1 MDVNIT
7 RPNNLWQYVPGKTE
21 GSYVSG
27 DFFSTIS
34 GTPSIASNK
43 LRINT
48 AEVESLASF
57 FGGSLELLINVPVE
71 PTAGDVRAWGFKI
84 DNDGNEG
91 RVEFDITDTDF
102 TANLYDASG
111 TVVASKT
118 IDWDATWTAAEARY
132 RISAAER
139 NYIFAVNDTI
149 VARFEYGRNNDITED
164 KILSRKPVSIHI
176 QNGNADNMD
185 VGLVSVYGGSVAG
198 GGGGSEIGGVISEI
212 QGNVAHDAVDAGNPV
227 KIGAKA
233 SATEPS
239 AVSGNDR
246 VNIGADL
253 YGNLKAVGNIAH
265 DTVDRGDPVKIGG
278 KASSSKPTAVSS
290 GDRVNAYFDTFGR
303 QHIYDEAGGGVGAG
317 LTLYVFDSVNSMG
330 QGQTAYTAAT
340 QVTVS
345 GLSFTPNPRVL
356 VKIEH
361 YTSAGAFVAAYT
373 PQQYTITY
381 AAGVYTVTGAAFGAT
396 DLIVVYQQGPERT
409 TNLSTNAQAVG
420 EVNQINYQA
429 VEESLQDTTNVAAA
443 TNYYPSALGAAM
455 MGSKGL
461 SLSGKFIDADGTMTL
476 DVEVTNDEDATNADW
491 ISAGLSSIDQK
502 TGIQTIAAALT
513 VTNGTLTY
521 AIKFPDLNFRFWRAK
536 MVNDGATNTS
546 IIKARRI
553 AN

>member
-1 MDVNIT
+1 MSI
-7 RPNNLWQYVPGKTE
+7 
-21 GSYVSG
+21 VSG
-27 DFFSTIS
+27 IGFSS
-34 GTPSIASNK
+34 PS
-43 LRINT
+43 
-48 AEVESLASF
+48 
-57 FGGSLELLINVPVE
+57 NVSVS
-71 PTAGDVRAWGFKI
+71 DV
-84 DNDGNEG
+84 
-91 RVEFDITDTDF
+91 DITKLGGLDIKLDDAAYSVGVDVVLPLGAMANESSIDSVDEGDIGILRMTLDRRLIKASDIKDDTIF
-102 TANLYDASG
+102 TANEYVSKCAFLVDDTSTDVVDEGFVGIARMGVNRVLYVQGQTPHDG
-111 TVVASKT
+111 
-118 IDWDATWTAAEARY
+118 ID
-132 RISAAER
+132 
-139 NYIFAVNDTI
+139 
-149 VARFEYGRNNDITED
+149 
-164 KILSRKPVSIHI
+164 L
-176 QNGNADNMD
+176 
-185 VGLVSVYGGSVAG
+185 
-198 GGGGSEIGGVISEI
+198 
-212 QGNVAHDAVDAGNPV
+212 GNP
-227 KIGAKA
+227 
-233 SATEPS
+233 
-239 AVSGNDR
+239 
-246 VNIGADL
+246 L
-253 YGNLKAVGNIAH
+253 
-265 DTVDRGDPVKIGG
+265 KIGG
-278 KASSSKPTAVSS
+278 KASSAKPTAVAS

-303 QHIYDEAGGGVGAG
+303 QHVYDEAGGGVGAG

-409 TNLSTNAQAVG
+409 TNLSTNAQTVG

-476 DVEVTNDEDATNADW
+476 DVEVTDDEDATNADW

-513 VTNGTLTY
+513 VTNGTLTF

>member
-1 MDVNIT
+1 MGLLDGVNKQEFVSDRMPMPVDIVSDTAYVNSIT
-7 RPNNLWQYVPGKTE
+7 GEAVQLY
-21 GSYVSG
+21 Y
-27 DFFSTIS
+27 FST
-34 GTPSIASNK
+34 G
-43 LRINT
+43 
-48 AEVESLASF
+48 
-57 FGGSLELLINVPVE
+57 VPTVD
-71 PTAGDVRAWGFKI
+71 AGQA
-84 DNDGNEG
+84 
-91 RVEFDITDTDF
+91 
-102 TANLYDASG
+102 AG
-111 TVVASKT
+111 TVVVAKLAYTGILDRVGAMIGNDLETSLAWTTGTVLPIANIMPCPKFDIEDPTNKT
-118 IDWDATWTAAEARY
+118 LEEIATDITKNFATGEWCLDHRTGLIFGKKATTGTADTAAYKVQTQTTGGGTSIATS
-132 RISAAER
+132 INIAKIG
-139 NYIFAVNDTI
+139 NTAVNLDDAAFAIGVDAVLPTGYLVDDSSTDSVDEGDTGI
-149 VARFEYGRNNDITED
+149 ARM
-164 KILSRKPVSIHI
+164 S
-176 QNGNADNMD
+176 ADR
-185 VGLVSVYGGSVAG
+185 VLYS
-198 GGGGSEIGGVISEI
+198 
-212 QGNVAHDAVDAGNPV
+212 QGAVAHDAAD
-227 KIGAKA
+227 
-233 SATEPS
+233 
-239 AVSGNDR
+239 SGN
-246 VNIGADL
+246 
-253 YGNLKAVGNIAH
+253 
-265 DTVDRGDPVKIGG
+265 PVKIGG
-278 KASSSKPTAVSS
+278 KASTAKPTAVSNA
-290 GDRVNAYFDTFGR
+290 DRVNAYFDQFGR
-303 QHIYDEAGGGVGAG
+303 QHVYDEAGGGVGAG

-409 TNLSTNAQAVG
+409 TNLSTNAQTVG

-476 DVEVTNDEDATNADW
+476 DVEVTDDEDATNADW

-513 VTNGTLTY
+513 VTNGTLTF
-521 AIKFPDLNFRFWRAK
+521 AIKFPDLNFRFWRVK
-536 MVNDGATNTS
+536 MVNNGATNTS